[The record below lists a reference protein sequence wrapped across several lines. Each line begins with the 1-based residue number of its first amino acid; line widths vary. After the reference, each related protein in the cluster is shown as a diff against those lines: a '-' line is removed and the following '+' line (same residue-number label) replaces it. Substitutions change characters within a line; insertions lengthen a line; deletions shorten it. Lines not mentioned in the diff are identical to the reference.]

1 MLEFLDVVA
10 FLGDLLSK
18 GLDEAILQRTSN
30 IHDLF
35 FFHEGNRFELA
46 VELEIP
52 KDRIV
57 HGAVDP

>member
-18 GLDEAILQRTSN
+18 GLDEAILQRTAN